1 MPGAETVKLQ
11 VELVEKN
18 AEARLKALDKLAKEM
33 GNRKITLNFDEA
45 SLQRWKTATEGMTNA
60 QLSAYAK
67 LAVGAENA
75 AAKVVA
81 ADVKANQKRVSDEQ
95 KTNAKI
101 LADRQK
107 SFDKKVELYEKEDT
121 KRRQSAE
128 KTAQTEINA
137 RAKVE
142 VATIRGARGVRTLK
156 TETDAL
162 NVSSR
167 QTESIW
173 DSLTKRFTAA
183 NLISSAVTRGI
194 SLLRSAVRQAVS
206 ELKEMDKELTTI
218 KMVTG
223 ASDYDISKLT
233 EQAFAGARA
242 NGRNVNDYLTA
253 AERFAR
259 AGYRD
264 NIDQLSKLSLM
275 TQNIGG
281 VEEETAAKFLLAAD
295 AAWKLGGNTQALTA
309 ILDGMAS
316 VSDQNATDIGKLAE
330 GMTVAG
336 SAFANAGET
345 AGTYTALVGTVTAAT
360 QRSGSEVAR
369 GLQTILFRV
378 RQVKGELDDGEM
390 IKAEDISNAAKALN
404 SVGISVL
411 NDANELKSF
420 SEIMGE
426 LNEKWDT
433 LNTKQKAYL
442 QNALAGN
449 RRGNI
454 LFALMDNFDVYM
466 KQLEQYENASG
477 AAAEKNKVYTDSW
490 EAATNNL
497 NTAWTENISLLTS
510 AGGALHNLV
519 TETEKVVKG
528 LNQIRRFE
536 KANRESFSTAEKQ
549 GWLTPEDIMMYEE
562 FGIISEQTQKKVNQY
577 NKSSATREWEARRKA
592 EKAQQDMVMHT
603 EDSTDALDEETKAV
617 TALAEAFENA
627 QKSIKSASEAMKTDK
642 DSSVK
647 SAADIYKAM
656 KEAADKGYYGS
667 NAYKEG
673 AKLFFGTSDKS
684 AVSEVAQEALDDY
697 FEAISEGDYSNAA
710 ASLWGSFADESG
722 EIVDKTT
729 GEVIASM
736 HDAGDSYEWAF
747 NKGNKSISE
756 FLASMESATGVG
768 ADFWA
773 SMIQSLGMYSDEM
786 DDWIQKKEETSKE
799 PVETEVKA
807 ETDQATKEIES
818 YKEVLES
825 VPTEITTTVNVVT
838 KRSLPNLPGEVIQ
851 TTRESGGN
859 AGTPFSQGGWNYK
872 LQAGG
877 KRDNYSGIALVND
890 EFPADGSKPEL
901 IISKSQGRAY
911 IANGGKPA
919 LVNLRSDDIVL
930 TAKETQSTLG
940 IPGFPVGK
948 NVKESFDKNEV
959 LPLTVKTP
967 KAPNAGGKPGGGGG
981 SETAADAS
989 ASWDQLKKLIDYMI
1003 DKEKDVLDDKL
1014 KILDDQLKEL
1024 EAARK
1029 SQNKM
1034 DELAQKLVAVD
1045 EAQLDLQ
1052 KAQTERTVRYYNEST
1067 QQWEWMADQGTLAK
1081 AEEAYATALKNL
1093 NDFLIDLD
1101 FEKQKEAIQAQKDA
1115 LQEAFDAYKEGWDTI
1130 VDAIEAPTG
1139 DLVELFQ
1146 DLKVNGTE
1154 AMKSQSENIEHLLDA
1169 LETGFFTGIEDNTL
1183 ASQTALA
1190 NMYGTLDKAT
1200 QDSMAIAQNAINNI
1214 LGRSQEMSSLTTD
1227 AAKEALSGMA
1237 SSSKDA
1243 MTDIMSRA
1251 QFAVLGMTTDT
1262 QTAASG
1268 MAESVSGAAES
1279 IAETTSDAIQN
1290 VVKNANDFLNSVK
1303 NAEKAK
1309 AEAEKKDASQKTGG
1323 GGDKEKPKEKEPVLK
1338 TTTGDNILKKAAT
1351 GLVEASAKQ
1360 DLVKKTV
1367 TSAVSNWVKNATST
1381 VNNNG
1386 GNTYMNGVKIGND
1399 QMNNSLSNVLT
1410 ALKLHANMSTK

>member
-1 MPGAETVKLQ
+1 MPSKVELQ
-11 VELVEKN
+11 VELLEKN
-18 AEARLKALDKLAKEM
+18 AEARLRALDKLAKEM
-33 GNRKITLNFDEA
+33 GNRKITLNFDES
-45 SLQRWKTATEGMTNA
+45 SLARWKAATNGMTNA

-67 LAVGAENA
+67 MVTAAESA
-75 AAKVVA
+75 
-81 ADVKANQKRVSDEQ
+81 
-95 KTNAKI
+95 NAKI
-101 LADRQK
+101 IAAGQKSTQVEMQQNAKLVTERQK
-107 SFDKKVELYEKEDT
+107 SFDKKIELYEKEDT
-121 KRRQSAE
+121 KRRQIAARTTQEEIKAQGKITVATMKGATGIRQQTKAQKELNTEAE
-128 KTAQTEINA
+128 KTDGIF
-137 RAKVE
+137 
-142 VATIRGARGVRTLK
+142 
-156 TETDAL
+156 
-162 NVSSR
+162 S
-167 QTESIW
+167 
-173 DSLTKRFTAA
+173 SLTSRFTAA

-194 SLLRSAVRQAVS
+194 TLLRTALRQAVD
-206 ELKEMDKELTTI
+206 EMKEMDKELTTI

-223 ASDYDISKLT
+223 ASDSDISKLR
-233 EQAFAGARA
+233 EDAFRGAWDT
-242 NGRNVNDYLTA
+242 GRNTSDYLSA
-253 AERFAR
+253 SERFAR
-259 AGYRD
+259 AGYRE
-264 NIDQLSKLSLM
+264 NIQDLTKLSLV
-275 TQNIGG
+275 TQNVGG
-281 VEEETAAKFLLAAD
+281 VTEDVASKFILAAD
-295 AAWKLGGNTQALTA
+295 AAWKMGGNTERLWSMLDGVTA
-309 ILDGMAS
+309 IA
-316 VSDQNATDIGKLAE
+316 DQNATDIGKIAE
-330 GMTVAG
+330 AYTVAG
-336 SAFANAGET
+336 SAFANAGESERT
-345 AGTYTALVGTVTAAT
+345 FAALIGTTTAAT
-360 QRSGSEVAR
+360 QRSGSEMAR

-378 RQVKGELDDGEM
+378 RQVKGELDDGE
-390 IKAEDISNAAKALN
+390 IINADEISNAAKALD

-411 NDANELKSF
+411 NDAKELKSF

-426 LNEKWDT
+426 LNGKWDT
-433 LNTKQKAYL
+433 LNSKQKAYL

-449 RRGNI
+449 RRGNV
-454 LFALMDNFDVYM
+454 LFSLMDNWDVYQ
-466 KQLEQYENASG
+466 KQLDQFDKASG
-477 AAAEKNKVYTDSW
+477 TALEKNEKYLSGW
-490 EAATNNL
+490 EAATDRL
-497 NTAWTENISLLTS
+497 KTSWTELVSMATKDGAVLTS
-510 AGGALHNLV
+510 LTNQLAGLLHEAAKEPWYYKYIKNEPWLQDLL
-519 TETEKVVKG
+519 G
-528 LNQIRRFE
+528 IDISSYSDNRY
-536 KANRESFSTAEKQ
+536 KATK
-549 GWLTPEDIMMYEE
+549 
-562 FGIISEQTQKKVNQY
+562 
-577 NKSSATREWEARRKA
+577 EWEARRKA
-592 EKAQQDMVMHT
+592 EKAQQDLVMNT

-667 NAYKEG
+667 NAYQEG
-673 AKLFFGTSDKS
+673 AKLFFGTTDKN
-684 AVSEVAQEALDDY
+684 AIGQIAQEALDAY

-756 FLASMESATGVG
+756 FLASMESATGIG

-807 ETDQATKEIES
+807 KTDDAIMTVKEYED
-818 YKEVLES
+818 VLNS
-825 VPTEITTTVNVVT
+825 VPTEITTTFNVVT
-838 KRSLPNLPGEVIQ
+838 KGSLPVLPGDMK
-851 TTRESGGN
+851 TRESGGN

-930 TAKETQSTLG
+930 TAKETQSTLD

-948 NVKESFDKNEV
+948 NIKESFDKNEV

-967 KAPNAGGKPGGGGG
+967 KDPNAGEKPGGGGG
-981 SETAADAS
+981 SEAAADS
-989 ASWDQLKKLIDYMI
+989 GASWDQLKKLIDYMI

-1029 SQNKM
+1029 SQNRM

-1052 KAQTERTVRYYNEST
+1052 KAQSERTVRYYNEST
-1067 QQWEWMADQGTLAK
+1067 HQWEWMADQGTLAK

-1154 AMKSQSENIEHLLDA
+1154 AMKSQAENIEHLLDA
-1169 LETGFFTGIEDNTL
+1169 LETGFFAGIEDNTL

-1323 GGDKEKPKEKEPVLK
+1323 GGDEEKPKEKEPVLK
-1338 TTTGDNILKKAAT
+1338 TTTGDNIFKKAAT

>member
-1 MPGAETVKLQ
+1 MPDIIKVQVRAETRDAEEKLKRAQ
-11 VELVEKN
+11 
-18 AEARLKALDKLAKEM
+18 ALADALGAKKTTIKIDAKSIDGVSKSIKVLQNDLAKFKM
-33 GNRKITLNFDEA
+33 DSGVFNAYINGA
-45 SLQRWKTATEGMTNA
+45 ISL
-60 QLSAYAK
+60 
-67 LAVGAENA
+67 
-75 AAKVVA
+75 
-81 ADVKANQKRVSDEQ
+81 
-95 KTNAKI
+95 
-101 LADRQK
+101 
-107 SFDKKVELYEKEDT
+107 ED
-121 KRRQSAE
+121 AF
-128 KTAQTEINA
+128 
-137 RAKVE
+137 
-142 VATIRGARGVRTLK
+142 RGVE
-156 TETDAL
+156 TETKKT
-162 NVSSR
+162 SSVFS
-167 QTESIW
+167 T
-173 DSLTKRFTAA
+173 LTARFTAG
-183 NLISSAVTRGI
+183 NLAASLVTAGVNKLKQSLREAVT
-194 SLLRSAVRQAVS
+194 
-206 ELKEMDKELTTI
+206 EMKEMDKELTTI

-223 ASDYDISKLT
+223 ASDSDISKLR
-233 EQAFAGARA
+233 EDAFRGASA
-242 NGRNVNDYLTA
+242 NGRSVTDYLTA
-253 AERFAR
+253 SERFAR

-264 NIDQLSKLSLM
+264 NIKDLTQLSLT
-275 TQNIGG
+275 TQNVGG
-281 VEEETAAKFLLAAD
+281 VTEDVASKFILAAD

-345 AGTYTALVGTVTAAT
+345 AGTYTALMGTVTAAT

-378 RQVKGELDDGEM
+378 RQVKGELDDGE
-390 IKAEDISNAAKALN
+390 IINAEDISNAAKALD

-411 NDANELKSF
+411 NDNKQLKSF

-426 LNEKWDT
+426 LAEIWPELDKNIEKYGIG
-433 LNTKQKAYL
+433 ARERL

-454 LFALMDNFDVYM
+454 LYALMDNYDVYM

-592 EKAQQDMVMHT
+592 EKAQQDLVMHT
-603 EDSTDALDEETKAV
+603 EDSTDALDEETEAV
-617 TALAEAFENA
+617 NALADAFEKA

-684 AVSEVAQEALDDY
+684 AVSEVAQEALDAY
-697 FEAISEGDYSNAA
+697 FEAISQGDYSNAA

-722 EIVDKTT
+722 DIVDKTT

-756 FLASMESATGVG
+756 FLTSMESATGVG

-825 VPTEITTTVNVVT
+825 IPTEINTTIKTSIVGPTSVPNGIGESSYSMRGGGGANSSTVGT
-838 KRSLPNLPGEVIQ
+838 KFFSVGEF
-851 TTRESGGN
+851 TRN
-859 AGTPFSQGGWNYK
+859 
-872 LQAGG
+872 AGG

-919 LVNLRSDDIVL
+919 LVNLASDDIVL
-930 TAKETQSTLG
+930 TAHETKSAFG
-940 IPGFPVGK
+940 VPGFPVGK
-948 NVKESFDKNEV
+948 NIRDAFNNGGIS
-959 LPLTVKTP
+959 PTGLTAITP
-967 KAPNAGGKPGGGGG
+967 KGKANTFFSAPESAV
-981 SETAADAS
+981 TVADATDT
-989 ASWDQLKKLIDYMI
+989 WNQLKKLIDYMVEEQKGI
-1003 DKEKDVLDDKL
+1003 LDQNLKVLDK
-1014 KILDDQLKEL
+1014 QLEEL
-1024 EAARK
+1024 EATRK
-1029 SQNKM
+1029 AQKTE
-1034 DELAQKLVAVD
+1034 DELSQKQLAVD
-1045 EAQLDLQ
+1045 EALLDLQ
-1052 KAQTERTVRYYNEST
+1052 KAQNERTVRYYNEST
-1067 QQWEWMADQGTLAK
+1067 NQWEWMADQGVLAQ
-1081 AEEAYATALKNL
+1081 AEEAYSDALKEL
-1093 NDFLIDLD
+1093 KDFLSELD
-1101 FEKQKEAIQAQKDA
+1101 FNEQKAAIQAQKDA

-1130 VDAIEAPTG
+1130 VKSIEKPTG
-1139 DLVELFQ
+1139 DLNALFEE
-1146 DLKVNGTE
+1146 LKVNGTD
-1154 AMKSQSENIEHLLDA
+1154 AMKAQASNIESLLGA
-1169 LETGFFTGIEDNTL
+1169 LEVGFFSGIGDVTKAATSGVAEVTKKASDFLESVKKTEK
-1183 ASQTALA
+1183 AKETSQTAKTISGGSDGKGSNGNTGKPTPVA
-1190 NMYGTLDKAT
+1190 KTSTPTK
-1200 QDSMAIAQNAINNI
+1200 SSAQSAV
-1214 LGRSQEMSSLTTD
+1214 L
-1227 AAKEALSGMA
+1227 
-1237 SSSKDA
+1237 
-1243 MTDIMSRA
+1243 SRA
-1251 QFAVLGMTTDT
+1251 
-1262 QTAASG
+1262 
-1268 MAESVSGAAES
+1268 
-1279 IAETTSDAIQN
+1279 
-1290 VVKNANDFLNSVK
+1290 
-1303 NAEKAK
+1303 
-1309 AEAEKKDASQKTGG
+1309 TGG
-1323 GGDKEKPKEKEPVLK
+1323 AITYEVSKAAAGSSGLGSGILNRSPILADAGVINSTAK
-1338 TTTGDNILKKAAT
+1338 TTN
-1351 GLVEASAKQ
+1351 
-1360 DLVKKTV
+1360 
-1367 TSAVSNWVKNATST
+1367 NT

-1386 GNTYMNGVKIGND
+1386 NNTYINGVKIGND
-1399 QMNNSLSNVLT
+1399 MLFSPLGKVLSVLSVHENV
-1410 ALKLHANMSTK
+1410 AN

>member
-18 AEARLKALDKLAKEM
+18 AEARLKELDKLAKEM
-33 GNRKITLNFDEA
+33 GNRKITLNFDES
-45 SLQRWKTATEGMTNA
+45 SLARWKAATDGMTNA

-67 LAVGAENA
+67 MVTAAESA
-75 AAKVVA
+75 
-81 ADVKANQKRVSDEQ
+81 
-95 KTNAKI
+95 NAKI
-101 LADRQK
+101 IAAGEKSTQVEMQQNAKLVTERQK

-142 VATIRGARGVRTLK
+142 VATVKGAKGVRALK
-156 TETDAL
+156 TETDSL
-162 NVSSR
+162 NASSK
-167 QTESIW
+167 QTDSIW
-173 DSLTKRFTAA
+173 DSITQRFTAA
-183 NLISSAVTRGI
+183 NLISTAITAAI
-194 SLLRSAVRQAVS
+194 SRIRSALREAVS
-206 ELKEMDKELTTI
+206 EMKEMDKELTTI

-223 ASDYDISKLT
+223 ASDSDISKLR
-233 EQAFAGARA
+233 EDAFRGAWDT
-242 NGRNVNDYLTA
+242 GRNTSDYLSA
-253 AERFAR
+253 SERFAR
-259 AGYRD
+259 AGYRE
-264 NIDQLSKLSLM
+264 NIQDLTKLSLV
-275 TQNIGG
+275 TQNVGG
-281 VEEETAAKFLLAAD
+281 VTEDVASKFILAAD
-295 AAWKLGGNTQALTA
+295 AAWKMGGNTERLWSMLDGVTA
-309 ILDGMAS
+309 IA
-316 VSDQNATDIGKLAE
+316 DQNATDIGKIAE
-330 GMTVAG
+330 AYTVAG
-336 SAFANAGET
+336 SAFANAGESERT
-345 AGTYTALVGTVTAAT
+345 FAALIGTTTAAT
-360 QRSGSEVAR
+360 QRSGSEMAR

-378 RQVKGELDDGEM
+378 RQVKGELDDGE
-390 IKAEDISNAAKALN
+390 IINADEISNAAKALD

-411 NDANELKSF
+411 NDAKELKSF

-426 LNEKWDT
+426 LNGKWDT
-433 LNTKQKAYL
+433 LNSKQKAYL

-449 RRGNI
+449 RRGNV
-454 LFALMDNFDVYM
+454 LFSLMDNWDVYQ
-466 KQLEQYENASG
+466 KQLDQFDKASG
-477 AAAEKNKVYTDSW
+477 TALEKNEKYLSGW
-490 EAATNNL
+490 EAATDRL
-497 NTAWTENISLLTS
+497 KTSWTELVSMATKDGSVLTS
-510 AGGALHNLV
+510 LTNQLAGLLHEAAKEPWYYKYIKNEPWLQDLL
-519 TETEKVVKG
+519 G
-528 LNQIRRFE
+528 IDISSYSDNRY
-536 KANRESFSTAEKQ
+536 KATK
-549 GWLTPEDIMMYEE
+549 
-562 FGIISEQTQKKVNQY
+562 
-577 NKSSATREWEARRKA
+577 EWEARRKA
-592 EKAQQDMVMHT
+592 EKAQQDLVMNT

-647 SAADIYKAM
+647 SAEDIYKAM

-667 NAYKEG
+667 NAYKDG

-684 AVSEVAQEALDDY
+684 AVSEVAQEALDAY

-722 EIVDKTT
+722 DIVDKTT

-756 FLASMESATGVG
+756 FLASMESATGIG

-807 ETDQATKEIES
+807 KTDDAIMTVKEYED
-818 YKEVLES
+818 VLNS
-825 VPTEITTTVNVVT
+825 VPTEITTTFNVVT
-838 KRSLPNLPGEVIQ
+838 KGSLPVLPGDMK
-851 TTRESGGN
+851 TRESGGN

-967 KAPNAGGKPGGGGG
+967 KDPNAGEKPGGGGG
-981 SETAADAS
+981 SEAAADS
-989 ASWDQLKKLIDYMI
+989 GASWDQLKKLIDYMI

-1029 SQNKM
+1029 SQNRM

-1052 KAQTERTVRYYNEST
+1052 KAQSERTVRYYNEST
-1067 QQWEWMADQGTLAK
+1067 HQWEWMADQGTLAK

-1093 NDFLIDLD
+1093 NDFLVDLD

-1154 AMKSQSENIEHLLDA
+1154 AMKSQAENIEHLLDA

-1237 SSSKDA
+1237 SSSKEA

-1262 QTAASG
+1262 QTAAYG

>member
-18 AEARLKALDKLAKEM
+18 AEARLKELDKLAKEM
-33 GNRKITLNFDEA
+33 GNRKITLNFDES
-45 SLQRWKTATEGMTNA
+45 SLARWKAATDGMTNA

-67 LAVGAENA
+67 MVTAAESA
-75 AAKVVA
+75 
-81 ADVKANQKRVSDEQ
+81 
-95 KTNAKI
+95 NAKI
-101 LADRQK
+101 IAAGQKSTQVEMQQNAKLVTERQK
-107 SFDKKVELYEKEDT
+107 SIDKKIELYEKEDT
-121 KRRQSAE
+121 KRRQIAARTTQE
-128 KTAQTEINA
+128 EIKAQGKIT
-137 RAKVE
+137 
-142 VATIRGARGVRTLK
+142 VATMKGAKGIRQ
-156 TETDAL
+156 
-162 NVSSR
+162 
-167 QTESIW
+167 QTQAQKEFNEEAENTNDIFDNLIS
-173 DSLTKRFTAA
+173 KFTAG
-183 NLISSAVTRGI
+183 NLISSIITRGI
-194 SLLRSAVRQAVS
+194 QLLRNALREAVT
-206 ELKEMDKELTTI
+206 EMKEMDKELTTI

-223 ASDYDISKLT
+223 ASDSDISKLR
-233 EQAFAGARA
+233 EDAFRGAWDT
-242 NGRNVNDYLTA
+242 GRNTSDYLSA
-253 AERFAR
+253 SERFAR
-259 AGYRD
+259 AGYRE
-264 NIDQLSKLSLM
+264 NIQDLTKLSLV
-275 TQNIGG
+275 TQNVGG
-281 VEEETAAKFLLAAD
+281 VTEDVASKFILAAD
-295 AAWKLGGNTQALTA
+295 AAWKMGGNTERLWSMLDGVTA
-309 ILDGMAS
+309 IA
-316 VSDQNATDIGKLAE
+316 DQNATDIGKIAE
-330 GMTVAG
+330 AYTVAG
-336 SAFANAGET
+336 SAFANAGESERT
-345 AGTYTALVGTVTAAT
+345 FAALIGTTTAAT
-360 QRSGSEVAR
+360 QRSGSEMAR

-378 RQVKGELDDGEM
+378 RQVKGELDDGE
-390 IKAEDISNAAKALN
+390 IINADEISNAAKALD

-411 NDANELKSF
+411 NDAKELKSF

-426 LNEKWDT
+426 LNGKWDT
-433 LNTKQKAYL
+433 LNSKQKAYL

-449 RRGNI
+449 RRGNV
-454 LFALMDNFDVYM
+454 LFSLMDNWDVYQ
-466 KQLEQYENASG
+466 KQLDQFDKASG
-477 AAAEKNKVYTDSW
+477 TALEKNEKYLSGW
-490 EAATNNL
+490 EAATDRL
-497 NTAWTENISLLTS
+497 KTSWTELVSVATKDGAVLTS
-510 AGGALHNLV
+510 LTNQLAGLLHEAAKEPWYYKYIKNEPWLQDLL
-519 TETEKVVKG
+519 G
-528 LNQIRRFE
+528 IDISSYSDNRY
-536 KANRESFSTAEKQ
+536 KATK
-549 GWLTPEDIMMYEE
+549 
-562 FGIISEQTQKKVNQY
+562 
-577 NKSSATREWEARRKA
+577 EWEARRKA
-592 EKAQQDMVMHT
+592 EKAQQDLVMNT

-667 NAYKEG
+667 NAYQEG
-673 AKLFFGTSDKS
+673 AKLFFGTTDKN
-684 AVSEVAQEALDDY
+684 AIGQIAQEALDAY

-756 FLASMESATGVG
+756 FLASMESATGIG

-807 ETDQATKEIES
+807 KTDDAIMTVKEYED
-818 YKEVLES
+818 VLNS
-825 VPTEITTTVNVVT
+825 VPTEITTTFNVVT
-838 KRSLPNLPGEVIQ
+838 KGSLPVLPGDMK
-851 TTRESGGN
+851 TRESGGN

-930 TAKETQSTLG
+930 TAKETQSTLD

-948 NVKESFDKNEV
+948 NIKESFDKNEV

-967 KAPNAGGKPGGGGG
+967 KDPNAGEKPGGGGG
-981 SETAADAS
+981 SEAAADS
-989 ASWDQLKKLIDYMI
+989 GASWDQLKKLIDYMI

-1029 SQNKM
+1029 SQNRM

-1052 KAQTERTVRYYNEST
+1052 KAQSERTVRYYNEST
-1067 QQWEWMADQGTLAK
+1067 HQWEWMADQGTLAK

-1154 AMKSQSENIEHLLDA
+1154 AMKSQAENIEHLLDA
-1169 LETGFFTGIEDNTL
+1169 LETGFFAGIEDNTL

-1323 GGDKEKPKEKEPVLK
+1323 GGDEEKPKEKEPVLK
-1338 TTTGDNILKKAAT
+1338 TTTGDNIFKKAAT

>member
-1 MPGAETVKLQ
+1 M
-11 VELVEKN
+11 
-18 AEARLKALDKLAKEM
+18 
-33 GNRKITLNFDEA
+33 
-45 SLQRWKTATEGMTNA
+45 
-60 QLSAYAK
+60 
-67 LAVGAENA
+67 
-75 AAKVVA
+75 
-81 ADVKANQKRVSDEQ
+81 ADVTLRV
-95 KTNAKI
+95 
-101 LADRQK
+101 
-107 SFDKKVELYEKEDT
+107 
-121 KRRQSAE
+121 
-128 KTAQTEINA
+128 
-137 RAKVE
+137 
-142 VATIRGARGVRTLK
+142 K
-156 TETDAL
+156 TETRDAKSELERIQQLADAL
-162 NVSSR
+162 GAKKTTIKFDSTSIDGVPQKLR
-167 QTESIW
+167 LIQTESAKIKM
-173 DSLTKRFTAA
+173 DSGTFNALKNGAISTEEALKGVQQETKKTSSLFSTLTQRFTVA
-183 NLISSAVTRGI
+183 NLASSAITRGI
-194 SLLRSAVRQAVS
+194 TLLRNALREAVT
-206 ELKEMDKELTTI
+206 EMKEMDKELTTI

-223 ASDYDISKLT
+223 ASDSDISKLR
-233 EQAFAGARA
+233 EDAFRGASA
-242 NGRNVNDYLTA
+242 NGRSVTDYLTA
-253 AERFAR
+253 SERFAR

-264 NIDQLSKLSLM
+264 NIKDLTQLSLT
-275 TQNIGG
+275 TQNVGG
-281 VEEETAAKFLLAAD
+281 VTEDVASKFILAAD
-295 AAWKLGGNTQALTA
+295 AAWKLGGNTEALTA

-345 AGTYTALVGTVTAAT
+345 AQTYTALMGTVTAAT

-369 GLQTILFRV
+369 GLQTILFRT
-378 RQVKGELDDGEM
+378 RQVKGELDDGEL
-390 IKAEDISNAAKALN
+390 ISAEDISNAAKALD

-420 SEIMGE
+420 SDIMGE

-466 KQLEQYENASG
+466 KQLEQYENAAG
-477 AAAEKNKVYTDSW
+477 TAAKKNEVYTGSW
-490 EAATNNL
+490 EAATNRL
-497 NTAWTENISLLTS
+497 NTSWTETISLLTDS
-510 AGGALHNLV
+510 GGILNNIVNL
-519 TETEKVVKG
+519 TDKAVKG
-528 LNQIRRFE
+528 INDFLRAE
-536 KANRESFSTAEKQ
+536 SKARQYYDTAEKQ
-549 GWLTPEDIMMYEE
+549 GFLTEDDKFLFMELGVLSGE
-562 FGIISEQTQKKVNQY
+562 TQKKVDDY
-577 NKSSATREWEARRKA
+577 NYRTNRYKATKEWEARRKA
-592 EKAQQDMVMHT
+592 EKAQQDLVMHT
-603 EDSTDALDEETKAV
+603 EDSTDALDEEIEAV
-617 TALAEAFENA
+617 NALADAFEKA

-684 AVSEVAQEALDDY
+684 AVSEVAQEALDAY

-722 EIVDKTT
+722 DIVDKTT

-756 FLASMESATGVG
+756 FLTSMESATGVG

-807 ETDQATKEIES
+807 ETANAIRDIQEYNDVCDT
-818 YKEVLES
+818 
-825 VPTEITTTVNVVT
+825 VPREITTTIKTSIVGPTSV
-838 KRSLPNLPGEVIQ
+838 PNGVGESAYGMWGGGSANSS
-851 TTRESGGN
+851 TSGTNFFSTGSFTRN
-859 AGTPFSQGGWNYK
+859 
-872 LQAGG
+872 AGG

-948 NVKESFDKNEV
+948 NIKESFDKNEV
-959 LPLTVKTP
+959 LPLTAKTP
-967 KAPNAGGKPGGGGG
+967 KDPNAGEKPGGSGG
-981 SETAADAS
+981 SEAAADS
-989 ASWDQLKKLIDYMI
+989 GASWDQLKKLIDYMI

-1029 SQNKM
+1029 SQNRM

-1052 KAQTERTVRYYNEST
+1052 KAQSERTVRYYNEST
-1067 QQWEWMADQGTLAK
+1067 HQWEWMADQGTLAK

-1093 NDFLIDLD
+1093 NDFLVDLD

-1154 AMKSQSENIEHLLDA
+1154 AMKSQAENIEHLLDA

-1262 QTAASG
+1262 QTAAYG

-1323 GGDKEKPKEKEPVLK
+1323 GGNKEKPKEKEPVLK
-1338 TTTGDNILKKAAT
+1338 TTTGDNIFKKAAT

>member
-1 MPGAETVKLQ
+1 MAEVIKVQVQAETREAEEKL
-11 VELVEKN
+11 K
-18 AEARLKALDKLAKEM
+18 R
-33 GNRKITLNFDEA
+33 
-45 SLQRWKTATEGMTNA
+45 A
-60 QLSAYAK
+60 QA
-67 LAVGAENA
+67 
-75 AAKVVA
+75 
-81 ADVKANQKRVSDEQ
+81 
-95 KTNAKI
+95 
-101 LADRQK
+101 LADALGGKQTTIKIDSKSIDGADQK
-107 SFDKKVELYEKEDT
+107 IRIL
-121 KRRQSAE
+121 QSDMA
-128 KTAQTEINA
+128 KFKMDSNVFNNYINGSIGLKDALSGVQTET
-137 RAKVE
+137 K
-142 VATIRGARGVRTLK
+142 K
-156 TETDAL
+156 T
-162 NVSSR
+162 SSVFS
-167 QTESIW
+167 T
-173 DSLTKRFTAA
+173 LTKRFTAA
-183 NLISSAVTRGI
+183 NLASSAITAGI
-194 SLLRSAVRQAVS
+194 NLLRQSLRQAVD
-206 ELKEMDKELTTI
+206 EMKEMDKELTTI

-223 ASDYDISKLT
+223 ASDSDISKLR
-233 EQAFAGARA
+233 EDAFRGASA
-242 NGRNVNDYLTA
+242 NGRSVTDYLTA
-253 AERFAR
+253 SERFAR
-259 AGYRD
+259 AGYRE
-264 NIDQLSKLSLM
+264 NIGELTQLSLT
-275 TQNIGG
+275 TQNVGG
-281 VEEETAAKFLLAAD
+281 VTEDVASKFILAAD
-295 AAWKLGGNTQALTA
+295 AAWKLGGNTEALTA

-345 AGTYTALVGTVTAAT
+345 AQTYTALMGTVTAAT

-369 GLQTILFRV
+369 GLQTILFRT
-378 RQVKGELDDGEM
+378 RQVKGELDDGEL
-390 IKAEDISNAAKALN
+390 ISAEDISNAAKALD

-426 LNEKWDT
+426 LNKKWDT

-466 KQLEQYENASG
+466 KQLEQYENAAG
-477 AAAEKNKVYTDSW
+477 TAAKKNEVYTGSW
-490 EAATNNL
+490 EAATNRL
-497 NTAWTENISLLTS
+497 NTSWTETISLLTDS
-510 AGGALHNLV
+510 GGILNNIVNL
-519 TETEKVVKG
+519 TDKAVKG
-528 LNQIRRFE
+528 INDFLRAE
-536 KANRESFSTAEKQ
+536 SKARQYYDTAEKQ
-549 GWLTPEDIMMYEE
+549 GFLTEDDKFLFMELGVLSGE
-562 FGIISEQTQKKVNQY
+562 TQKKVDDY
-577 NKSSATREWEARRKA
+577 NYRTNRYKATKEWEARRKA
-592 EKAQQDMVMHT
+592 EKEQQELVMHT
-603 EDSTDALDEETKAV
+603 EEATDALDDEAKAV

-673 AKLFFGTSDKS
+673 AKLFFGTSDKD
-684 AVSEVAQEALDDY
+684 AIGQIAQDALDAY

-722 EIVDKTT
+722 DIVDKTT

-756 FLASMESATGVG
+756 FLTSMESATGVG

-818 YKEVLES
+818 YKEALES

-838 KRSLPNLPGEVIQ
+838 KGSLPVLPGEMK
-851 TTRESGGN
+851 TRESGGN

-967 KAPNAGGKPGGGGG
+967 KAPNAGKKPGGGGG
-981 SETAADAS
+981 SEAAADS
-989 ASWDQLKKLIDYMI
+989 GASWDQLKKLIDYMI

-1029 SQNKM
+1029 SQNRM

-1154 AMKSQSENIEHLLDA
+1154 AMKSQAENIEHLLDA

-1227 AAKEALSGMA
+1227 AAKEAISGMA

-1303 NAEKAK
+1303 NAEKAET
-1309 AEAEKKDASQKTGG
+1309 EAEKKDASQKTGG

-1338 TTTGDNILKKAAT
+1338 TTTGDNIFKKAAT

-1367 TSAVSNWVKNATST
+1367 TSAVSNLVKNATST